1 MNNAS
6 VNIYLVS
13 MERDVERR
21 KVIANQFPKH
31 FANFNII
38 EAVDGQALDTKSY
51 FSYLSNYY
59 NRTKKVITPTE
70 LGCTLSH
77 MTLLEK
83 FLASDATHALI
94 FEDDVIGN
102 DKLLEQAVLL
112 RHIIPTNALLILG
125 CQDGLTSVRWLYGK
139 LIKNNTYKIFKF
151 FGRYLCRSCAYL
163 VSKESAKFILNK
175 HNKNIALAD
184 DFSYLIHQN
193 LYFSNVF
200 AHPIEYKSS
209 NIESE
214 RLMLRDRSWLGTVCS
229 FNYRIVRFFYLKL
242 LVFFVL
248 ILGYKKVKLN

>member
-1 MNNAS
+1 
-6 VNIYLVS
+6 
-13 MERDVERR
+13 
-21 KVIANQFPKH
+21 
-31 FANFNII
+31 
-38 EAVDGQALDTKSY
+38 
-51 FSYLSNYY
+51 
-59 NRTKKVITPTE
+59 
-70 LGCTLSH
+70 
-77 MTLLEK
+77 MTVLEK

-94 FEDDVIGN
+94 FEDDVIGD
-102 DKLLEQAVLL
+102 DKLLEQAALL

-125 CQDGLTSVRWLYGK
+125 CQDGLTVRWLYGK
-139 LIKNNTYKIFKF
+139 LIKNSTYKIFKF
-151 FGRYLCRSCAYL
+151 FSRYLYRSCAYL

-175 HNKNIALAD
+175 HNKNTSLAD

-200 AHPIEYKSS
+200 AHPIERKSS

-214 RLMLRDRSWLGTVCS
+214 RLMMRDRSSLGTVCS